1 MSLGSVDPP
10 KGLLDFQARLVSLD
24 PFLVRVQALE
34 AAQALSALMQH
45 LLALAERESPVV
57 QGQVAPLQNLDARLW
72 NFRGHLQDQ
81 HLAAAVEV
89 RALAKLGLDF
99 LNLHLQAVAA
109 DQVPVWLPLAA
120 PESHPA
126 VPVVSVGPVVMEC

>member
-10 KGLLDFQARLVSLD
+10 QGLLDFQARLVSLD

-57 QGQVAPLQNLDARLW
+57 QGQVAPLQD
-72 NFRGHLQDQ
+72 
-81 HLAAAVEV
+81 
-89 RALAKLGLDF
+89 
-99 LNLHLQAVAA
+99 
-109 DQVPVWLPLAA
+109 
-120 PESHPA
+120 
-126 VPVVSVGPVVMEC
+126 